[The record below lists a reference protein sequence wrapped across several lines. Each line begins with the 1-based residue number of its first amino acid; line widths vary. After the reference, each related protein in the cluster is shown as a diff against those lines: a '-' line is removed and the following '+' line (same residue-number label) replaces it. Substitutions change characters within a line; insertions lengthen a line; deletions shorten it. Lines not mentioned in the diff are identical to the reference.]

1 MKACNLVTMEIKP
14 FFDDKVPSEWFL
26 GPPAID
32 SDEEEILCV
41 GVLAPGTRI
50 DQFREETRPRR
61 MAIAEE
67 AQSLFGRRVSW
78 GVELEG
84 ATTLFTTHVSPVTTS
99 LRIRERAVL
108 DTLIDA
114 GVAGSRNEALAW
126 CVKLVARHQA
136 EWLTELREALA
147 GADQFQAAEPTLI

>member
-1 MKACNLVTMEIKP
+1 MKACNLVTMDIKL
-14 FFDDKVPSEWFL
+14 FFEEKVPSEWFL
-26 GPPAID
+26 GPPTIAY
-32 SDEEEILCV
+32 DEEEILCV
-41 GVLAPGTRI
+41 GVLTPGATIAR
-50 DQFREETRPRR
+50 FREETRPKR

-78 GVELEG
+78 GVEIDG
-84 ATTLFTTHVSPVTTS
+84 VTTLFTNYSSPVTTS

-114 GVAGSRNEALAW
+114 GIAVSRNEALAW

-136 EWLTELREALA
+136 EWLTELREALVS
-147 GADQFQAAEPTLI
+147 ADQFQAAEPTLI